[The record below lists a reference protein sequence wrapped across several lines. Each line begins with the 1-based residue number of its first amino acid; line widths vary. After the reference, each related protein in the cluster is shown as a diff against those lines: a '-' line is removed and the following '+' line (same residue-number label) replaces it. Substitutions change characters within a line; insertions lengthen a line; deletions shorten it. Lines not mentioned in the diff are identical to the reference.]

1 MTIRAL
7 LGSVY
12 GVSLSQPSNDQDGL
26 ALLSVTVGGALQ
38 FLVVTDPADGNKA
51 RNGVLRTG
59 LMFVVLANFFVD
71 ALFLRRSLNVGFF
84 LDDRRASLCR
94 Q

>member
-1 MTIRAL
+1 
-7 LGSVY
+7 
-12 GVSLSQPSNDQDGL
+12 
-26 ALLSVTVGGALQ
+26 
-38 FLVVTDPADGNKA
+38 
-51 RNGVLRTG
+51 
-59 LMFVVLANFFVD
+59 MFVVLANFFVD